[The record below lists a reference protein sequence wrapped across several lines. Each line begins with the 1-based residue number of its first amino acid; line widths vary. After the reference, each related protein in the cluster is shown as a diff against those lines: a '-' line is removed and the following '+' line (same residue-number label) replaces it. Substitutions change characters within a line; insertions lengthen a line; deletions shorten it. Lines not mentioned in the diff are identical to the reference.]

1 MLFKL
6 AIKSL
11 LDRKGS
17 VLLSILAVT
26 VSIFILI
33 SVEHIRQQSKASFS
47 HTVSGVDL
55 IVGARTGQ
63 LNLLLYSVF
72 RIGNPSNNVSWKS
85 YQTIANHKKVKW
97 SIPLSLGDSH
107 KGYRVLGT
115 SKDYFEY
122 FKYGK
127 QHSLTFS
134 EGKPFDSLYDV
145 VLGSY
150 VAQKLGYKIGDR
162 LVLSHGIAATS
173 FTKHDKYPFVVAGI
187 LAPTGTP
194 VDQTLHVSLAGI
206 EAIHASEE
214 AIEKLGDQLT
224 PKSITAFMIGLNS
237 KMAIFSVQRA
247 INQNRSEPLMAILP
261 GVVLSELWST
271 MATLEQALQLI
282 SILVFFS
289 AALGVSAMLMSS
301 IRERKQEIHLL
312 RVLGAPP
319 HYVFIL
325 IQAEA
330 VMITLISAVLA
341 VLLVLFSLI
350 TLQGYLVSQFGLS
363 ISTNI
368 FSSNTAWIIGAL
380 LAVSLIL
387 SCIPAMRGYGMAKIK

>member
-134 EGKPFDSLYDV
+134 EGKPFNNLYDV

-214 AIEKLGDQLT
+214 AIEKLGDKLT